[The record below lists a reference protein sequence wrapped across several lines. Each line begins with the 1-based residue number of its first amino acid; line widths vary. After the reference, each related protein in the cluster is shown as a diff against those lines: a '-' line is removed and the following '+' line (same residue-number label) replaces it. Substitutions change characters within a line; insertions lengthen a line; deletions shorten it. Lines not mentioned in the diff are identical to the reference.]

1 MKPVGSGPETR
12 RRRESGIGCLRFQPA
27 RREFGAPSGDSM
39 WKCRGNAEGPTGER
53 APGRPLSGMPFG
65 RIAGKVAG
73 NRDVSRR
80 KTKGPG
86 GRDIPS
92 PAQTF
97 GPVTLLARSNFWP
110 GQTPD
115 PVTGRCHRT
124 WSGDVCGR
132 RGGRGVSSVCIRG
145 RVCGGPW
152 PTQSHLRCGVPG
164 RRRVL

>member
-1 MKPVGSGPETR
+1 MILPPEGRVGETSGVGTGNTPSERVGNRLSAIPTCKARVRGAERGLDVEMPGKRRGADRGACPRPAPERDAVWKDRGKVR
-12 RRRESGIGCLRFQPA
+12 R
-27 RREFGAPSGDSM
+27 
-39 WKCRGNAEGPTGER
+39 K
-53 APGRPLSGMPFG
+53 PGR
-65 RIAGKVAG
+65 VATEEE
-73 NRDVSRR
+73 RPRR
-80 KTKGPG
+80 P
-86 GRDIPS
+86 RHS
-92 PAQTF
+92 ES
-97 GPVTLLARSNFWP
+97 RSNFWP

-164 RRRVL
+164 RHRVL